1 MSNRKF
7 NLDNEVQ
14 PEIHF
19 RLLSISASKFEN
31 DWTSFPHSHHFT
43 EIFFIKE
50 GTGRMLIENESLPVS
65 SNSLVVIGAQVTH
78 TEFSDPENPLD
89 YYVLGVE
96 GLKLNTDKEPEYI
109 HVPASANSPFI
120 RQCFE
125 NILREMHNKQ
135 DRYAEICQ
143 HYLDILILYFCRKDH
158 VSYEVVDAQNSSHEC
173 HKVKRF
179 IEHNYQSMISLD
191 SLAENCSLSKYY
203 LSHRFAELY
212 GKSPI
217 AYLNEV
223 RLASARDLLLTTNHS
238 IEEIAGCIGFSSTS
252 YFSQSFQKNFHE
264 SPQQFRK
271 SHRVRT

>member
-1 MSNRKF
+1 
-7 NLDNEVQ
+7 
-14 PEIHF
+14 
-19 RLLSISASKFEN
+19 
-31 DWTSFPHSHHFT
+31 
-43 EIFFIKE
+43 
-50 GTGRMLIENESLPVS
+50 MLIENESFPVS

-78 TEFSDPENPLD
+78 TEISDPENPLD
-89 YYVLGVE
+89 YYVLGEE

-120 RQCFE
+120 RQCFQ

-217 AYLNEV
+217 AYRMKCGWCLHETCCSQPITV
-223 RLASARDLLLTTNHS
+223 TKRLPDVSGFPLPAIFRSPSRKIFMNRHSSSANPTVSGHDHV
-238 IEEIAGCIGFSSTS
+238 
-252 YFSQSFQKNFHE
+252 SFF
-264 SPQQFRK
+264 
-271 SHRVRT
+271 T

>member
-43 EIFFIKE
+43 EIFFIKD

-109 HVPASANSPFI
+109 HVRLLQTRLLSASV
-120 RQCFE
+120 
-125 NILREMHNKQ
+125 LK
-135 DRYAEICQ
+135 
-143 HYLDILILYFCRKDH
+143 
-158 VSYEVVDAQNSSHEC
+158 
-173 HKVKRF
+173 
-179 IEHNYQSMISLD
+179 IS
-191 SLAENCSLSKYY
+191 C
-203 LSHRFAELY
+203 
-212 GKSPI
+212 GKCITNRTATQRS
-217 AYLNEV
+217 
-223 RLASARDLLLTTNHS
+223 AS
-238 IEEIAGCIGFSSTS
+238 IIWIF
-252 YFSQSFQKNFHE
+252 
-264 SPQQFRK
+264 
-271 SHRVRT
+271 

>member
-43 EIFFIKE
+43 EIFFIKD

-109 HVPASANSPFI
+109 HVPAFANSPFI

-143 HYLDILILYFCRKDH
+143 HYLDILRLNHKFCGISDSSRSS
-158 VSYEVVDAQNSSHEC
+158 VGSY
-173 HKVKRF
+173 R
-179 IEHNYQSMISLD
+179 
-191 SLAENCSLSKYY
+191 
-203 LSHRFAELY
+203 
-212 GKSPI
+212 I
-217 AYLNEV
+217 ASERNIRHQDIRIPV
-223 RLASARDLLLTTNHS
+223 C
-238 IEEIAGCIGFSSTS
+238 EES
-252 YFSQSFQKNFHE
+252 
-264 SPQQFRK
+264 
-271 SHRVRT
+271 

>member
-43 EIFFIKE
+43 EIFFIKD

-96 GLKLNTDKEPEYI
+96 GLKLNTDKEPESFMSRLLQTRLLS
-109 HVPASANSPFI
+109 ASV
-120 RQCFE
+120 
-125 NILREMHNKQ
+125 LK
-135 DRYAEICQ
+135 
-143 HYLDILILYFCRKDH
+143 
-158 VSYEVVDAQNSSHEC
+158 
-173 HKVKRF
+173 
-179 IEHNYQSMISLD
+179 IS
-191 SLAENCSLSKYY
+191 C
-203 LSHRFAELY
+203 
-212 GKSPI
+212 GKCITNRTATQRS
-217 AYLNEV
+217 
-223 RLASARDLLLTTNHS
+223 AS
-238 IEEIAGCIGFSSTS
+238 IIWIF
-252 YFSQSFQKNFHE
+252 
-264 SPQQFRK
+264 
-271 SHRVRT
+271 

>member
-1 MSNRKF
+1 M
-7 NLDNEVQ
+7 
-14 PEIHF
+14 
-19 RLLSISASKFEN
+19 
-31 DWTSFPHSHHFT
+31 
-43 EIFFIKE
+43 
-50 GTGRMLIENESLPVS
+50 
-65 SNSLVVIGAQVTH
+65 
-78 TEFSDPENPLD
+78 
-89 YYVLGVE
+89 
-96 GLKLNTDKEPEYI
+96 
-109 HVPASANSPFI
+109 
-120 RQCFE
+120 
-125 NILREMHNKQ
+125 
-135 DRYAEICQ
+135 
-143 HYLDILILYFCRKDH
+143 
-158 VSYEVVDAQNSSHEC
+158 VDAQNSSHEC

-203 LSHRFAELY
+203 LSHRFTELY

>member
-43 EIFFIKE
+43 EIFFIKD

-109 HVPASANSPFI
+109 HVPASQTRLLSASV
-120 RQCFE
+120 
-125 NILREMHNKQ
+125 LK
-135 DRYAEICQ
+135 
-143 HYLDILILYFCRKDH
+143 
-158 VSYEVVDAQNSSHEC
+158 
-173 HKVKRF
+173 
-179 IEHNYQSMISLD
+179 IS
-191 SLAENCSLSKYY
+191 C
-203 LSHRFAELY
+203 
-212 GKSPI
+212 GKCITNRTATQRS
-217 AYLNEV
+217 
-223 RLASARDLLLTTNHS
+223 AS
-238 IEEIAGCIGFSSTS
+238 IIWIF
-252 YFSQSFQKNFHE
+252 
-264 SPQQFRK
+264 
-271 SHRVRT
+271 

>member
-7 NLDNEVQ
+7 NLENEIR

-19 RLLSISASKFEN
+19 RLLSIASSKFEN
-31 DWTSFPHSHHFT
+31 DWTSFPHSHRFT

-50 GTGRMLIENESLPVS
+50 GTGHMQIENKNVPVCS
-65 SNSLVVIGAQVTH
+65 DSLVVIGAQVTH
-78 TEFSDPENPLD
+78 TEFSDALNPLD

-96 GLKLNTDKEPEYI
+96 GLKLNIDTEPEYI

-125 NILREMHNKQ
+125 NILREMHNRQ
-135 DRYAEICQ
+135 DGYAEICQ
-143 HYLDILILYFCRKDH
+143 HYLAILILYFCRKDH
-158 VSYEVVDAQNSSHEC
+158 VSYEVIDTQNSSQEC
-173 HKVKRF
+173 HKVKHY
-179 IEHNYQSMISLD
+179 IDHNYQAKISLD

-203 LSHRFAELY
+203 LSHRFSKLY

-223 RLASARDLLLTTNHS
+223 RLNAAVDLLLNTNHS
-238 IEEIAGCIGFSSTS
+238 IEEISNSIGFSSTS
-252 YFSQSFQKNFHE
+252 YFSQSFQKKFHE

-271 SHRVRT
+271 SHRTKS

>member
-1 MSNRKF
+1 MSR
-7 NLDNEVQ
+7 LLQ
-14 PEIHF
+14 T
-19 RLLSISASKFEN
+19 RLLSASVLKISCGKCITNRTATQRSASII
-31 DWTSFPHSHHFT
+31 W
-43 EIFFIKE
+43 I
-50 GTGRMLIENESLPVS
+50 
-65 SNSLVVIGAQVTH
+65 
-78 TEFSDPENPLD
+78 
-89 YYVLGVE
+89 
-96 GLKLNTDKEPEYI
+96 
-109 HVPASANSPFI
+109 
-120 RQCFE
+120 
-125 NILREMHNKQ
+125 
-135 DRYAEICQ
+135 
-143 HYLDILILYFCRKDH
+143 ILILYFCRKDH
-158 VSYEVVDAQNSSHEC
+158 VSYEVVDAQNSSREC

>member
-7 NLDNEVQ
+7 NLDNEVK

-43 EIFFIKE
+43 EIFFIKD

-203 LSHRFAELY
+203 LSHRFTELY

-252 YFSQSFQKNFHE
+252 YFSQSFQKKF
-264 SPQQFRK
+264 S
-271 SHRVRT
+271 

>member
-1 MSNRKF
+1 M
-7 NLDNEVQ
+7 
-14 PEIHF
+14 
-19 RLLSISASKFEN
+19 
-31 DWTSFPHSHHFT
+31 
-43 EIFFIKE
+43 
-50 GTGRMLIENESLPVS
+50 
-65 SNSLVVIGAQVTH
+65 
-78 TEFSDPENPLD
+78 
-89 YYVLGVE
+89 LGVE

-158 VSYEVVDAQNSSHEC
+158 VSYEVVDAQNSSREC

-223 RLASARDLLLTTNHS
+223 RLVSARDLLLTTNHS